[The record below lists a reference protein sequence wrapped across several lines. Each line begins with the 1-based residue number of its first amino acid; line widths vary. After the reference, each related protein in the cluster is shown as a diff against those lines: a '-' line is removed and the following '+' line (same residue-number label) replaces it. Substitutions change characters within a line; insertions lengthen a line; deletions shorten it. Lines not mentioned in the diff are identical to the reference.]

1 MSKRRSDSM
10 KPRKRRPGTQP
21 LKDAHPA
28 ATGGEVIIRKLTPEQ
43 LREYRRSGVLPLSQD
58 IPLVGI
64 APVPVLPPR
73 AGSPWLKRSPDSSGI
88 ATATIVRIEAGLDV
102 RPASILRITES
113 LGVEPMA
120 ISEYAHLRGQENE
133 TTAQD

>member
-1 MSKRRSDSM
+1 MSRKRGSQDR
-10 KPRKRRPGTQP
+10 PRRKRRPGTQP

-43 LREYRRSGVLPLSQD
+43 LREYRRTGVLPLSQD

-73 AGSPWLKRSPDSSGI
+73 AGSHWLKRSPVPIDPPAQLASRAS
-88 ATATIVRIEAGLDV
+88 AGDPGEGL
-102 RPASILRITES
+102 
-113 LGVEPMA
+113 
-120 ISEYAHLRGQENE
+120 
-133 TTAQD
+133 